1 MFRKIGIFL
10 ESVLFPPDCPFCER
24 IMDYREDSVCGN
36 CLQNLPFI
44 SGKRCRRCGKTVV
57 QEADLCDDCMKF
69 THVYKEGR
77 AVFRYE
83 KPVSEAILRFKYH
96 GRRDYGD
103 VFAYW
108 MVRYLGDWIREKEI
122 EVIVPVPIHKKRMKK
137 RGYNQ
142 AAIIAKKIAEQMKL
156 DYNDSSIVRCKN
168 TIPQKKLSV
177 IGRMGNMQS
186 AFKVTDNRLKS
197 KNILIIDDIYT
208 TGMTI
213 DIISICLLKAGAGNV
228 YFAALSQGV

>member
-1 MFRKIGIFL
+1 MFRKIGIYL

-24 IMDYREDSVCGN
+24 IMDYREDFVCGS

-44 SGKRCRRCGKTVV
+44 WGKRCRQCGKSVTEATV
-57 QEADLCDDCMKF
+57 LCEDCLKF
-69 THVYKEGR
+69 AHVYKEGR

-83 KPVSEAILRFKYH
+83 KPVSEAVLRFKYH
-96 GRRDYGD
+96 GRKDYGKI
-103 VFAYW
+103 FAYW
-108 MVRYLGDWIREKEI
+108 MHRYLGEWIREKNI

-142 AAIIAKKIAEQMKL
+142 AAIIAKEIATKMGLE
-156 DYNDSSIVRCKN
+156 YNDSSIVRCKN

-177 IGRMGNMQS
+177 IGRMSNMQR
-186 AFKVTDNRLKS
+186 AFKLTDKRLKN
-197 KNILIIDDIYT
+197 KNVLIIDDIYT

-213 DIISICLLKAGAGNV
+213 DIMSICLKKAGVNNV
-228 YFAALSQGV
+228 YFATLSQGV